1 VQHHSGF
8 STGKWV
14 VFVGAG
20 DITIITTI
28 ILAMAQL
35 KTSTLIVMLRVNNL
49 ANMGTGSPLFFPH
62 G

>member
-1 VQHHSGF
+1 
-8 STGKWV
+8 
-14 VFVGAG
+14 VGAG

-35 KTSTLIVMLRVNNL
+35 KTSTLIVILRVNIL
-49 ANMGTGSPLFFPH
+49 ANMGTGSPLVLPH